1 MGNLRKPKTMHKH
14 ENIERRITITPFREV
29 GKDIA
34 SLDHEQDAIII
45 KKTQLLEIT
54 KYYSQT

>member
-45 KKTQLLEIT
+45 KNPTLRNYKIL
-54 KYYSQT
+54 